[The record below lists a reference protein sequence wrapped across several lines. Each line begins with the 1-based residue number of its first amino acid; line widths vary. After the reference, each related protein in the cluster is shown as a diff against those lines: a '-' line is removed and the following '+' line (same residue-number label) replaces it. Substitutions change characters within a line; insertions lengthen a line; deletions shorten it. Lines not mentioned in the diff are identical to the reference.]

1 METCGGREPVSKS
14 EILNIKDDIYELYNR
29 LSVVAKKTMQESIND
44 GATITFGKNTSDS
57 KEKTG
62 VIIMELR
69 IRKVKMVS
77 IGVNPH
83 NIPNRIRKDMMK
95 AIPKEVIWDLT

>member
-1 METCGGREPVSKS
+1 MMV
-14 EILNIKDDIYELYNR
+14 LR
-29 LSVVAKKTMQESIND
+29 LPLEKTPQIP
-44 GATITFGKNTSDS
+44 